1 MTQEQLPRFRSS
13 RHAAS
18 RNHCS
23 VSQKLLV
30 VQPLM
35 ADGRSCD
42 GDPVVAVDGVGAGV
56 GERVV
61 LTSDGRGAREL
72 LRARATPVRWT
83 IVAIEDPKAA

>member
-1 MTQEQLPRFRSS
+1 MQVALVVGNANTTVKHESLE
-13 RHAAS
+13 
-18 RNHCS
+18 
-23 VSQKLLV
+23 SQKLLV
-30 VQPLM
+30 TQPLM

-56 GERVV
+56 GERVM

>member
-1 MTQEQLPRFRSS
+1 MDVDVQLVIIS
-13 RHAAS
+13 RTDA
-18 RNHCS
+18 
-23 VSQKLLV
+23 QLV
-30 VQPLM
+30 
-35 ADGRSCD
+35 R
-42 GDPVVAVDGVGAGV
+42 VGAGV

>member
-1 MTQEQLPRFRSS
+1 MLLGQVIGTAVATVKHPTMQG
-13 RHAAS
+13 
-18 RNHCS
+18 
-23 VSQKLLV
+23 QKLLV

-56 GERVV
+56 GERVM